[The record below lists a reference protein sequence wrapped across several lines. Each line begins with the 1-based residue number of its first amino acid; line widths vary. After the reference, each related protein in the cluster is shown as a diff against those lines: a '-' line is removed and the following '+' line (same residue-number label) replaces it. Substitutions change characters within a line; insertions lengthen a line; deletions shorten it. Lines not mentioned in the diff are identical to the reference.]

1 MLWTPSRSR
10 HQLDVFDVSISW
22 IILIIIEGALI
33 YNSELMQKD
42 GRGKKTAN
50 LEWQAPTPRRL
61 ALGCKLQI
69 LVSLRVLRRKSVYLP
84 IRSRLGLCIKKFTKN
99 AVMSVLIWLPWGFSL
114 SLTLTNIL
122 GTKTKRTLLTSV
134 GTIQIELEFDALV
147 FKKRGKPEYQEKT
160 PWRKDTL
167 TINYM

>member
-1 MLWTPSRSR
+1 
-10 HQLDVFDVSISW
+10 
-22 IILIIIEGALI
+22 
-33 YNSELMQKD
+33 MQKD
-42 GRGKKTAN
+42 GRGNKTAN
-50 LEWQAPTPRRL
+50 LEWQAPTPPGGGGLPYKSDGDTRRL

-99 AVMSVLIWLPWGFSL
+99 AVMSVSIWLPLGFSL
-114 SLTLTNIL
+114 SLIHTHIL

-134 GTIQIELEFDALV
+134 GKIQIELEFDALV

-160 PWRKDTL
+160 PWGKDTL